1 MQSNVARAF
10 SLILFFLWLPGA
22 ALAQPQEQETQE
34 QETQEQQPVEDV
46 TVEAGEQA
54 QRAPQTDA
62 QQERSPHDY
71 RPSED
76 ISEDLSV
83 SFPVDI

>member
-1 MQSNVARAF
+1 MQSNVTRF
-10 SLILFFLWLPGA
+10 LPLLLVLWLPGA
-22 ALAQPQEQETQE
+22 ALTQPEA
-34 QETQEQQPVEDV
+34 EDV
-46 TVEAGEQA
+46 EAPPAAVSEKDETDEQSPPA
-54 QRAPQTDA
+54 AAETPDS
-62 QQERSPHDY
+62 ERSPHDY

>member
-1 MQSNVARAF
+1 MQSNVTRLL
-10 SLILFFLWLPGA
+10 SLLLCLWLPGA
-22 ALAQPQEQETQE
+22 LFAQPEAPEEPGQTEVVEEEDET
-34 QETQEQQPVEDV
+34 
-46 TVEAGEQA
+46 GEPP
-54 QRAPQTDA
+54 APATDA
-62 QQERSPHDY
+62 GGNAERSPHDY

>member
-1 MQSNVARAF
+1 MQSNVTR
-10 SLILFFLWLPGA
+10 FLTLLLVLWPPGV
-22 ALAQPQEQETQE
+22 ALAQPEAAETEAPPAATSEEDEADEQSP
-34 QETQEQQPVEDV
+34 PVAAD
-46 TVEAGEQA
+46 TPEAA
-54 QRAPQTDA
+54 
-62 QQERSPHDY
+62 RSPHDY

>member
-1 MQSNVARAF
+1 MKKSVGLL
-10 SLILFFLWLPGA
+10 LILSCMASAVAQENPDSSDDQMAQTEPVTSTGA
-22 ALAQPQEQETQE
+22 
-34 QETQEQQPVEDV
+34 
-46 TVEAGEQA
+46 EAEKQA
-54 QRAPQTDA
+54 ADA
-62 QQERSPHDY
+62 SSSQSASNAAKY